1 MACRFPV
8 PVPAIH
14 SRPIQCFNWRNF
26 SEKRS
31 DRHMYS
37 GTVTSFRRN
46 AVQLQHTIDNS
57 IRFTYAMFFCS
68 LSISPPT
75 IHEHT
80 RRQNILF
87 RYPGFYRSSVSF
99 RFTVF
104 LSAALD
110 DLFWNKLRR
119 SFALAFVAR
128 DVHSNNSDEIYNRCR
143 RTTHRD
149 ALFLSTA
156 FRKYVR
162 LCWSREN
169 NRSALRSGGNRKE
182 RDEENRMHFS
192 V

>member
-1 MACRFPV
+1 MATADCRGATFTNQVGVYSSVLVAPLCFPAVSVSQHYKTRNPITFIWPLPRILVACRFPV

-14 SRPIQCFNWRNF
+14 SQPIQCFNWRNF

-37 GTVTSFRRN
+37 GTVTRFRRN

-87 RYPGFYRSSVSF
+87 RYPGFYRK
-99 RFTVF
+99 RFISLYCVPV
-104 LSAALD
+104 
-110 DLFWNKLRR
+110 RR
-119 SFALAFVAR
+119 P
-128 DVHSNNSDEIYNRCR
+128 
-143 RTTHRD
+143 
-149 ALFLSTA
+149 
-156 FRKYVR
+156 
-162 LCWSREN
+162 
-169 NRSALRSGGNRKE
+169 
-182 RDEENRMHFS
+182 
-192 V
+192 